1 MTKLLSLTILLS
13 FIAIMPL
20 SANAK
25 TSKSKQSTVT
35 KAATE
40 KTQFPALCGEWD
52 GKVETDGIELIGT
65 LHLFPDGDNYQGSL
79 IAQGKGGTS
88 KHFLNG
94 KYDES
99 KKQFVFRDS
108 HVELIFGQSDWKPAV
123 MTEYLF
129 QLSEDGRSLTGTC
142 RQFAKQG
149 KINLAFQKMADISP
163 DQILQQASG
172 SKGSVTIESIGQP
185 TTAEAPAKPS
195 EPNNL
200 DDLALEARRASATYS
215 GGADYYEQL
224 TKDDSVA
231 RWPKTML
238 PIKVY
243 ITPGDDIHN
252 YRDTYRQAI
261 VTSFNDWV
269 KASNYRLSWRL
280 VNKKDDANIVCKWVA
295 RKEELPEHKHKEQ
308 GVTNF
313 VSVLQTKA
321 NEHWI
326 EKVEITICTSNI
338 FTQRALK
345 NDDVF
350 NVSRHEVGHAL
361 GISGHS
367 NSKTDVMY
375 PIMSKKLQPV
385 SMRDTGTINHLYALY
400 TMTPWD

>member
-1 MTKLLSLTILLS
+1 MKQLLALTILLS
-13 FIAIMPL
+13 FVAIMPL
-20 SANAK
+20 SVDAK
-25 TSKSKQSTVT
+25 TSKPKQSTVT
-35 KAATE
+35 KTTTE

-52 GKVETDGIELIGT
+52 GKVETDGVELVGT
-65 LHLFPDGDNYQGSL
+65 LHLFPDGDGYQGSL

-94 KYDES
+94 KFDEH
-99 KKQFVFRDS
+99 KKQFVFHDT

-142 RQFAKQG
+142 RQFAKQE

-163 DQILQQASG
+163 DQILQQAS
-172 SKGSVTIESIGQP
+172 ESRSTAAYSEP
-185 TTAEAPAKPS
+185 TGAPTAEAPASPTD
-195 EPNNL
+195 PNNL
-200 DDLALEARRASATYS
+200 DNLALEARRASATYS
-215 GGADYYEQL
+215 GGADYYEL
-224 TKDDSVA
+224 LSKDDGVG
-231 RWPKTML
+231 RWPKTKL

-261 VTSFNDWV
+261 VTSFNDWI

-280 VNKKDDANIVCKWVA
+280 VSNKEEANIICRWVSK
-295 RKEELPEHKHKEQ
+295 KEDLPLHKHKEQ
-308 GVTNF
+308 GVTDF
-313 VSVLQTKA
+313 IRIAQTKT
-321 NEHWI
+321 NEPWL
-326 EKVEITICTSNI
+326 EKVEIIICTSNI

-345 NDDVF
+345 NDDVY

-361 GISGHS
+361 GIHGHS

-375 PIMSKKLQPV
+375 PTMSRKLQPV